1 MRTHL
6 KHHLQTVLCDRNYI
20 FTWEANK
27 NRARQVA
34 PPAQQWHTADVYRWS
49 YGVSCIGGIVS
60 VLLFVF
66 CFCND
71 HDRWIYQRFLGQM
84 CRVNV
89 FTWIDLNHLNESMYG
104 WLWAKKRTKR
114 LVRMVCNV
122 WHWSDECVRRLCW
135 LEIFGKRIKKDS
147 ASKIRSGRWRLVDKL
162 EWKRNMIQLAC
173 VHEFIFGKNVCINV
187 FLEHSFSMNS
197 FVMFLIYFR

>member
-60 VLLFVF
+60 VLLFVL

-104 WLWAKKRTKR
+104 WLAMGKETNETTCSNGVQCLA
-114 LVRMVCNV
+114 LVGWMCSPAVLIRNF
-122 WHWSDECVRRLCW
+122 WKEN
-135 LEIFGKRIKKDS
+135 KKKDS

-162 EWKRNMIQLAC
+162 EWKKKYDSISLCHVLA
-173 VHEFIFGKNVCINV
+173 EMNLFLGKICA
-187 FLEHSFSMNS
+187 
-197 FVMFLIYFR
+197 